1 MTHALPLTKLEDRS
15 TRAHE
20 VRVARLSRAIARRLG
35 MSAAEIA
42 MIGRAA
48 LVHDIGKIAVPNA
61 LLAKGMS
68 LLDQEWE
75 LMERHVSAGFDLLS
89 QSGAPIKVAL
99 IALQHHER
107 LDGSGYPNHLQGDTV
122 PLESRIVAVADIFDA
137 LTSARPYKPA
147 WPEDRVFA
155 ELRREERL
163 RLIDTLVRGPLPWQG
178 DEGDR
183 KAEVTGGGVALG
195 RRGPSPPRDRSD
207 RSAAAP
213 PR

>member
-107 LDGSGYPNHLQGDTV
+107 LDGSGYPSGASGDAI
-122 PLESRIVAVADIFDA
+122 LFESRIVAVADVVDA
-137 LTSARPYKPA
+137 ITARRWHKPA
-147 WPEDRVFA
+147 LAYEAAVG
-155 ELRREERL
+155 ELVNGRAGRYDPVVVDACLAVLQER
-163 RLIDTLVRGPLPWQG
+163 
-178 DEGDR
+178 
-183 KAEVTGGGVALG
+183 AVA
-195 RRGPSPPRDRSD
+195 
-207 RSAAAP
+207 
-213 PR
+213 